1 MRISVLKVQSFR
13 QPVPESWKIHFG
25 QTVDITLV
33 IIATDEGIEGYSMGR
48 AVGGGVGNGSGS

>member
-1 MRISVLKVQSFR
+1 MKITDVTVQSFR

-33 IIATDEGIEGYSMGR
+33 TLTTDQG
-48 AVGGGVGNGSGS
+48 VGGYPISPSSP